1 MARRESAQS
10 VQQDC
15 FLPEWRSPFV
25 RVMAKQHRSAVPAA
39 VVHLAKQHW
48 QAKSRAALQA
58 LLPANSRT
66 KVKLLVQQPAK
77 PQLLEPQDS
86 LLRQAPE
93 IPRARVRV
101 RQCLQGPGPFAF
113 FREIPDAQKCNRAA
127 RCGDLPIFV
136 RCRQR
141 CNRRGFVGY
150 GNRRSRLLHKRVRPA
165 GTFPIAGAD
174 KYPSP
179 LRRIEDLDVRFAT
192 SVSP

>member
-1 MARRESAQS
+1 MARRESARS
-10 VQQDC
+10 VVPRGW
-15 FLPEWRSPFV
+15 FLPEWRSPV
-25 RVMAKQHRSAVPAA
+25 VQEMAKQRQSSVPAP
-39 VVHLAKQHW
+39 VMHLAKPHW
-48 QAKSRAALQA
+48 QAKSRAR
-58 LLPANSRT
+58 LPANSRT

-127 RCGDLPIFV
+127 RCGDYPIFARYRW
-136 RCRQR
+136 RCI
-141 CNRRGFVGY
+141 RRAPVGY
-150 GNRRSRLLHKRVRPA
+150 GNRHSHWLHKRARPA
-165 GTFPIAGAD
+165 RTFPIAGAD